1 MSHYCCS
8 NIKIIV
14 YKLLTYEISLNI
26 FVADGDAFIIFLE
39 SLWNMQINEMDMEYY
54 LSLLLN
60 LTCIWIQNSLIIVD
74 YMQNALQIIVKNYDY
89 LWPFILHRMYIL
101 KSKFWCHRKFKF
113 YTNWKYPKLK
123 NVINKS
129 QLHMKLSRQ
138 NCKFRLKLLLI
149 QRNVPTLSEIKSL
162 CR

>member
-1 MSHYCCS
+1 M
-8 NIKIIV
+8 

-101 KSKFWCHRKFKF
+101 KCQ
-113 YTNWKYPKLK
+113 
-123 NVINKS
+123 I
-129 QLHMKLSRQ
+129 
-138 NCKFRLKLLLI
+138 
-149 QRNVPTLSEIKSL
+149 
-162 CR
+162 